1 MFEARDSSGS
11 AIQLLT
17 QYPRLAVDYRVE
29 TVDEDDRVTLVEK
42 AYYFLAK
49 RGSLLTVHKERQV
62 HHSIEKLCGIYRPL
76 S

>member
-49 RGSLLTVHKERQV
+49 KR
-62 HHSIEKLCGIYRPL
+62 
-76 S
+76 